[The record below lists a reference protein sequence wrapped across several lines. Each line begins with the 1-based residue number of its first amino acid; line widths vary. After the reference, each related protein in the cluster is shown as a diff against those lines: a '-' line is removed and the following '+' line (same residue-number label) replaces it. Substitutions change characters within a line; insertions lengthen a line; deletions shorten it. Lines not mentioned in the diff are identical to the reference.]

1 MALSL
6 FGGGGAAAPP
16 FAAAAAHPAFEI
28 RHYQLDCIRS
38 RPVFVFP
45 PRR

>member
-16 FAAAAAHPAFEI
+16 FAAAAAQVVCVKFCN
-28 RHYQLDCIRS
+28 L
-38 RPVFVFP
+38 VFMIDT
-45 PRR
+45 R